1 MTSIEAPVALEA
13 PPAPKIAKRNVKA
26 AEKAEKVHKKIV
38 KSKSKSKK
46 FWSNQIANKKHT
58 HWGSQRR
65 FRDSLNL
72 ESANKRQTVC
82 LICLYDTSVD

>member
-26 AEKAEKVHKKIV
+26 AEKAEKVHKKIA

-46 FWSNQIANKKHT
+46 F
-58 HWGSQRR
+58 
-65 FRDSLNL
+65 
-72 ESANKRQTVC
+72 
-82 LICLYDTSVD
+82 